1 MARDAIF
8 ILRHWQTPLFD
19 ATCGMKLGLD
29 FGTSGAR
36 AAVLDSQ
43 HELVFETALPYSAS
57 GLASVAAW
65 DDTLHALLQRIPA
78 PLCATIKAVAIA
90 GTSGTCLICD
100 DSGAPTSDVLVYDDA
115 RATREAN
122 RIAELAPAG
131 HITRSATSTLAKL
144 LWLIPRVK
152 PGSKHHLEHHA
163 DYVGFLL
170 HGQVGLSDYH
180 NALKL
185 GFDPELMR
193 YGGWIDTLGVT
204 AYLPKVFIPGE
215 PIAAINPQ
223 VAQRYGFAPDCIVCA
238 GTTDSIAAFLAC
250 GAKEPGSAVTS
261 LGSTLVLKLLSE
273 QRIDQSDYGIYSH
286 RLGDLWLAG
295 GASNSGGN
303 VLRAFFS
310 DDDLERLSANIDPDK
325 PSGLDYYPLLR
336 AGERFPHND
345 PAWRARL
352 NPRPDDPEMFLH
364 GLLEGMARIEAKGYA
379 LLAKLGAT
387 PVRRVYTAGG
397 GARNETW
404 RRIRERYLG
413 VPVLVAKHTEA
424 AYGAA
429 LLANLRR

>member
-1 MARDAIF
+1 
-8 ILRHWQTPLFD
+8 
-19 ATCGMKLGLD
+19 MKLGLD

-36 AAVLDSQ
+36 SAVLDSRNG
-43 HELVFETALPYSAS
+43 LVFETALPYPAP
-57 GLASVAAW
+57 GLSSVAAW
-65 DDTLHALLQRIPA
+65 TEALQSLLERIPA
-78 PLCATIKAVAIA
+78 SLRESIKAIATA

-100 DSGAPTSDVLVYDDA
+100 DTGAPMSEVLAYDDA
-115 RATREAN
+115 RATLEAN
-122 RIAELAPAG
+122 RIAELAPAR

-152 PGSKHHLEHHA
+152 PGSKYHLVHHA

-170 HGQVGLSDYH
+170 HGKVGLSDYH

-185 GFDPELMR
+185 GFNPESMR
-193 YGGWIDTLGVT
+193 YAVWMDALGVID
-204 AYLPKVFIPGE
+204 YFPKVFTPGE
-215 PIAAINPQ
+215 PVSLITSKAVQ
-223 VAQRYGFAPDCIVCA
+223 QFGFPSDCVICA

-250 GAKEPGSAVTS
+250 GASEPGSAVTS

-273 QRIDQSDYGIYSH
+273 RRIDQSDYGIYSH
-286 RLGDLWLAG
+286 RLGHLWLAG
-295 GASNSGGN
+295 GASNSGGS

-310 DDDLERLSANIDPDK
+310 DDELERLSAMIDPEN

-345 PAWRARL
+345 PDWPARL
-352 NPRPDDPEMFLH
+352 DPRPDDRATFLH
-364 GLLEGMARIEAKGYA
+364 GLLEGMARIEAEGYA

-387 PVRRVYTAGG
+387 PVRRVYTGGG
-397 GARNETW
+397 GARNGTW

-413 VPVLVAKHTEA
+413 VPVLVAQHSEA

-429 LLANLRR
+429 LLAI

>member
-1 MARDAIF
+1 
-8 ILRHWQTPLFD
+8 
-19 ATCGMKLGLD
+19 MKLGLD

-36 AAVLDSQ
+36 AAVLDSKD
-43 HELVFETALPYSAS
+43 ELVFETALPYPTPS
-57 GLASVAAW
+57 LPSVAAW
-65 DDTLHALLQRIPA
+65 DDTLQALLQRIPA
-78 PLCATIKAVAIA
+78 PLCATIKAIAIA
-90 GTSGTCLICD
+90 GTSGACLICD
-100 DSGAPTSDVLVYDDA
+100 DNGAPISEVLIYDDA
-115 RATREAN
+115 RATLEADQ
-122 RIAELAPAG
+122 IAQLAPAG
-131 HITRSATSTLAKL
+131 HITRSSTSTLAKL
-144 LWLIPRVK
+144 LWLLTRAK
-152 PGSKHHLEHHA
+152 SGSKRHLVHHA

-185 GFDPELMR
+185 GFDPDSMR
-193 YGGWIDTLGVT
+193 YADWMDALGVMD
-204 AYLPKVFIPGE
+204 YLPKVFTPGV
-215 PIAAINPQ
+215 PIAPITAEA
-223 VAQRYGFAPDCIVCA
+223 AQRFGFPSDCVVCA

-250 GAKEPGSAVTS
+250 GASEPGSAVTS

-273 QRIDQSDYGIYSH
+273 QRVDQSDYGIYSH